1 MDMRKETL
9 ALVMTFA
16 FSWVL
21 WGNEFSRFVASDWK
35 IISGHAS
42 LKACRSTVP
51 TQVTKLLKLDG
62 TARRDSDKVFFSKPT
77 DQYYGQTTL
86 RLVCL
91 PGTVDPR
98 GAR

>member
-1 MDMRKETL
+1 MRKDTL

-16 FSWVL
+16 FAWVL
-21 WGNEFSRFVASDWK
+21 WGNELSRFVVSDWK

-42 LKACRSTVP
+42 LKACQSAVP
-51 TQVTKLLKLDG
+51 TQVSKLLKLDG
-62 TARRDSDKVFFSKPT
+62 AARRDADKVFFSKPT
-77 DQYYGQTTL
+77 DRYYGETTL

-91 PGTVDPR
+91 PGTLDPR